1 MATNDF
7 NSASTSVDSVIIE
20 TAIGVDTVFKGT
32 INTNKPIRIDGH
44 YEGEINSDNL
54 IIVSETGYFS
64 GNMKC
69 RELQIQGKGEGNVV
83 CTELMQFSA
92 TGSFKG
98 DVATKDIILVNGSQL
113 DGKIDMASMR

>member
-98 DVATKDIILVNGSQL
+98 DVATKDIILVKGSQL

>member
-44 YEGEINSDNL
+44 YEGEIN
-54 IIVSETGYFS
+54 IVSETGYFS
-64 GNMKC
+64 GSMKC

-98 DVATKDIILVNGSQL
+98 DVATKDIILVKGSQL

>member
-54 IIVSETGYFS
+54 IIVTETGYFS
-64 GNMKC
+64 GSMKC

-98 DVATKDIILVNGSQL
+98 EVATKDIILVKGSQL